1 MAKQLQSIAIQA
13 PGFFGLNTQDSPTS
27 LSEQFALVAD
37 NCVIDQFGRIG
48 ARKGWDY
55 VTTTNGTGTNLVH
68 ISEFIKSDGT
78 TEVISASASNIY
90 EGTTTLTDITPAS
103 YTVSDGNFDSAN
115 LNGVIYLFREGSDP
129 VYYDGTTCDEVSAHA
144 DYSGTVPSGDIVQS
158 GFGRLWV
165 AKTTTDNTTIYWS
178 DLLTGFKWD
187 TGSSGSIDVSKV
199 WPNGNDEITALG
211 VHNNLLFIFG
221 KTQIL
226 VYQGADDPATMSLA
240 DTIVGVGCIARD
252 SIQTT
257 GTDLIFLSDT
267 GIRSLNRTIQE
278 KSAPM
283 RDISTNVRTEL
294 TALVASE
301 TGRIYSVYSPEE
313 AFYLLHLEDNG
324 VTFAFD
330 MRAPLEN
337 GAHRVTRW
345 TNITPNCLCRLRDGT
360 LLLGKSD
367 GIADYEGFSDN
378 GSTYIMS
385 YFTNYID
392 FGAPSNLKLLK
403 NLKVTII
410 GGSDTQATLN
420 WGYDYSY
427 AYRKK
432 TFTLAEQIIA
442 EYNIAEYNIGEFN
455 AGVLVNRP
463 QVNASGGGQVV
474 QLGIESEIN
483 GSTVSIQRMTA
494 QAIVGRTI

>member
-48 ARKGWDY
+48 ARQGWTYTSDID
-55 VTTTNGTGTNLVH
+55 TTADSIVH
-68 ISEFIKSDGT
+68 LSEYIKTDGT
-78 TEVISASASNIY
+78 TEVISASATKIY
-90 EGTTTLTDITPAS
+90 KGLSTLTDITPAS

-165 AKTTTDNTTIYWS
+165 AKTSTNNTTVYWS

-187 TGSSGSIDVSKV
+187 TGSSGSIDISKV
-199 WPNGNDEITALG
+199 WPNGADEITAITI
-211 VHNNLLFIFG
+211 HNNFLIIFG

-240 DTIVGVGCIARD
+240 DTVTGIGCVARD
-252 SIQTT
+252 SVQVT
-257 GTDLIFLSDT
+257 GTDVLFLSD
-267 GIRSLNRTIQE
+267 GGVRSFARTIQE
-278 KSAPM
+278 KSVPM
-283 RDISTNVRTEL
+283 RDISKNIRTEL
-294 TALVASE
+294 TSLVGIE

-313 AFYLLHLEDNG
+313 AFYLVHLETNG
-324 VTFAFD
+324 STFCFD
-330 MRAPLEN
+330 MRSPLED
-337 GAHRVTRW
+337 GSARVTRW
-345 TNITPNCLCRLRDGT
+345 DTIRPQCLCRLRDGD
-360 LLLGKSD
+360 LILGKGL
-367 GIADYEGFSDN
+367 GIATYGGYTDN
-378 GSTYIMS
+378 SSSYAMS

-392 FGAPSNLKLLK
+392 FGQPSNLKLLK
-403 NLKVTII
+403 NLKISVI
-410 GGSDTQATLN
+410 GGSSTQATLN
-420 WGYDYSY
+420 WGYDYASS
-427 AYRKK
+427 YRKK
-432 TFTLAEQIIA
+432 TFILATQVIA

-455 AGVLVNRP
+455 GGVLVNRP
-463 QVNASGGGQVV
+463 QVQASGGGQVV
-474 QLGIESEIN
+474 QLGVEATIS
-483 GSTVSIQRMTA
+483 GQPVSIQRLTA
-494 QAIVGRTI
+494 QAIIGRTI

>member
-55 VTTTNGTGTNLVH
+55 LTTSGGDSLVH
-68 ISEFIKSDGT
+68 ISEFVKSDGT
-78 TEVISASASNIY
+78 TEVISASATAIY
-90 EGTTTLTDITPAS
+90 KGTTTLTDITPGS

-115 LNGVIYLFREGSDP
+115 LNGVIYLFREGEDP

-165 AKTTTDNTTIYWS
+165 AKTDTNNTTVYWS

-187 TGSSGSIDVSKV
+187 TGSSGSIDISKV
-199 WPNGNDEITALG
+199 WPNGADEITALKI
-211 VHNNLLFIFG
+211 HNNFLIIFG

-226 VYQGADDPATMSLA
+226 VYSGADDPATMQLS
-240 DTIVGVGCIARD
+240 DTVVGVGCIARD
-252 SIQTT
+252 SVQVT
-257 GTDLIFLSDT
+257 GKDVIFLSDD
-267 GIRSLNRTIQE
+267 GLQSLGRTIQE

-283 RDISTNVRTEL
+283 RDISKNVRTEMMSF
-294 TALVASE
+294 VSSE

-313 AFYLLHLEDNG
+313 AFYLLHLENAG
-324 VTFAFD
+324 ETYCFD
-330 MRAPLEN
+330 MRSPLED
-337 GAHRVTRW
+337 GSARVTKW
-345 TNITPNCLCRLRDGT
+345 DSITPQCLCRLRDGT
-360 LLLGKSD
+360 LLLGKGL
-367 GIADYEGFSDN
+367 GIAEYDGFDDN

-463 QVNASGGGQVV
+463 SVQASGGGQVV

-483 GSTVSIQRMTA
+483 GSAVSIQRMTA